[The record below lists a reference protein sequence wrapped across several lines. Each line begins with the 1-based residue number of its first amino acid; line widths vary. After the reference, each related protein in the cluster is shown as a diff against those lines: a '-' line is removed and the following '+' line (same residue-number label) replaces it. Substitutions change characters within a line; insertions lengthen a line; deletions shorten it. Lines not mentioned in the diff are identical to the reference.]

1 MDLPHRTGQDMRHD
15 NFRALV
21 GTNQHLK
28 QRFAGICKQVA
39 REAKARF
46 GVDLTPDD
54 VMESLEARTVTYGN
68 AAVDIEQTLQELE
81 GVPAMREHR
90 AQQAVLQRLKEG
102 DAAVA
107 DALPK
112 NPADRIAFARKHGL
126 NGPSETK
133 QRILSD
139 DEISRMSPAMRI
151 AAVRA
156 RQAAGEGEV

>member
-1 MDLPHRTGQDMRHD
+1 MSHE
-15 NFRALV
+15 NFRAIV
-21 GTNQHLK
+21 GTNEHLRL
-28 QRFAGICKQVA
+28 RFDGICKQVA

-46 GVDLTPDD
+46 GVDLTPDHII
-54 VMESLEARTVTYGN
+54 ESLEARTVTYGN
-68 AAVDIEQTLQELE
+68 AVADTALIIEELADT
-81 GVPAMREHR
+81 PPLREHR

-102 DAAVA
+102 DVAVA

-126 NGPSETK
+126 NGPSKRKE
-133 QRILSD
+133 RILSD